1 MEENDNIVSQLQR
14 LFSPRPDTRVS
25 DPQTVAEAPRV
36 AAAGLLSEDVAT
48 DAHDLTENL
57 VPVTEQGDALDAASA
72 QASAAEHAAS
82 DTPVVSADVSASGGA
97 NPRLATLGLL
107 KAGVTKIVGIAA
119 PLLSDRHE
127 CHEC

>member
-82 DTPVVSADVSASGGA
+82 DSK
-97 NPRLATLGLL
+97 ATGHF
-107 KAGVTKIVGIAA
+107 
-119 PLLSDRHE
+119 LSTCTLQWKQHG
-127 CHEC
+127 HLPH

>member
-82 DTPVVSADVSASGGA
+82 DSCFLRGF
-97 NPRLATLGLL
+97 
-107 KAGVTKIVGIAA
+107 
-119 PLLSDRHE
+119 
-127 CHEC
+127 